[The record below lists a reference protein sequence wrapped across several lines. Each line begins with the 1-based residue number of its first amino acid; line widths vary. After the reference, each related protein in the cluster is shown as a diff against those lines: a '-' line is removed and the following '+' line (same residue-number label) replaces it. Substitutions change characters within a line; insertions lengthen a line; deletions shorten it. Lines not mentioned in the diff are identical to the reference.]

1 MIVARTVTDARAAL
15 AGLPRPL
22 GLVPTMGALH
32 DGHLSLV
39 RTARAECRAVAAS
52 IFVNPTQFG
61 QGEDYQ
67 AYPRDEARDLEMLST
82 EGVDAAFVPSAA
94 EMYAPGAATRVHVG
108 GALTAAYEAASRPGH
123 FDGVA
128 TVVLKLIQIA
138 GCDRLYLGEKDA
150 QQLAVVRRMVADLDV
165 PVEVVGV
172 PTLREPDGLA
182 LSSRNAYL
190 DQAQRSQA
198 PRLYHA
204 LRVGAAAAGGAATA
218 HSIAGAVAA
227 ALDPATG
234 AADCGGTAAAG
245 STTAL
250 SLDYAAVVD
259 PDTFEPVAAPQHGHL
274 IVAAARLGGVRLI
287 DSLRL

>member
-1 MIVARTVTDARAAL
+1 MIVARTVADARIAL

-39 RTARAECRAVAAS
+39 RVARADCRSVAAS

-67 AYPRDEARDLEMLST
+67 TYPRDEARDLQMLSD
-82 EGVDAAFVPSAA
+82 EGTDLVFAPGVA
-94 EMYAPGAATRVHVG
+94 EMYAPGAATGVHVG
-108 GALTAAYEAASRPGH
+108 GTLTASFEAASRPAH

-150 QQLAVVRRMVADLDV
+150 QQLAVVRRMVTDLDV
-165 PVEVVGV
+165 SVEVVGV

-190 DQAQRSQA
+190 AASQRSQA
-198 PRLYHA
+198 PRLYRALHA
-204 LRVGAAAAGGAATA
+204 GAAAAAGSATA
-218 HSIAGAVAA
+218 ESVADAIATALGPVA
-227 ALDPATG
+227 DTT
-234 AADCGGTAAAG
+234 GGTTAAPDA
-245 STTAL
+245 TAAL

-259 PDTFEPVAAPQHGHL
+259 PDTFEPVASPQPGHL
-274 IVAAARLGGVRLI
+274 IVAAVRLGDVRLV
-287 DSLRL
+287 DNLRL

>member
-1 MIVARTVTDARAAL
+1 MIVARTVADARTAL
-15 AGLPRPL
+15 AGLHRPL

-39 RTARAECRAVAAS
+39 RVARAECRSVTAS

-67 AYPRDEARDLEMLST
+67 TYPRDEARDIRMLSD
-82 EGVDAAFVPSAA
+82 EGADVVFAPGVA
-94 EMYAPGAATRVHVG
+94 EMYAPGSATGVHVG
-108 GALTAAYEAASRPGH
+108 GPLTASFEAASRPSH

-128 TVVLKLIQIA
+128 TVVLKLIQIT

-182 LSSRNAYL
+182 LSSRNSYL
-190 DQAQRSQA
+190 TAAQRSLA
-198 PRLYHA
+198 PRLYRA
-204 LRVGAAAAGGAATA
+204 LRAGAAAA
-218 HSIAGAVAA
+218 AVTTTTERVADAIAA
-227 ALDPATG
+227 ALGP
-234 AADCGGTAAAG
+234 AADTTGGTTAAPDA
-245 STTAL
+245 TAAL

-259 PDTFEPVAAPQHGHL
+259 PDTFEPVASPRPGHL
-274 IVAAARLGGVRLI
+274 IVAAARLGDIRLI
-287 DSLRL
+287 DNLRL

>member
-1 MIVARTVTDARAAL
+1 MIVARTVADARTAL

-32 DGHLSLV
+32 EGHLSLM
-39 RTARAECRAVAAS
+39 RAARAGCGTVAAS

-67 AYPRDEARDLEMLST
+67 TYPRDEASDLQMLSD
-82 EGVDAAFVPSAA
+82 EGADVVFVPRAA
-94 EMYAPGAATRVHVG
+94 EMYAPSAATLVHVG
-108 GALTAAYEAASRPGH
+108 GTLTASFEAASRPGH

-128 TVVLKLIQIA
+128 TVVLKLIHIT

-150 QQLAVVRRMVADLDV
+150 QQLAVVRRMTADLDV

-182 LSSRNAYL
+182 LSSRNTYL
-190 DQAQRSQA
+190 TAPQRGQA
-198 PRLYHA
+198 PRLYRSLCA
-204 LRVGAAAAGGAATA
+204 GAAAATGTATA
-218 HSIAGAVAA
+218 ESVADAVAA
-227 ALDPATG
+227 ALG
-234 AADCGGTAAAG
+234 RAADTADGTTAPDAAA
-245 STTAL
+245 SP

-259 PDTFEPVAAPQHGHL
+259 PDTFEPVAAPRPGHL
-274 IVAAARLGGVRLI
+274 IVAAARLGDVRLI
-287 DSLRL
+287 DNLRL